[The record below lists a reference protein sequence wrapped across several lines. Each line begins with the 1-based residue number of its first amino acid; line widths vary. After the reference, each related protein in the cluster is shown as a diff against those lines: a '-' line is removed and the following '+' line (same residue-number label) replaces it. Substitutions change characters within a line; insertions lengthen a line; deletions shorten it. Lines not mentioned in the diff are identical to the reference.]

1 MTTGRDVA
9 QLLID
14 HAGLS
19 KWGASR
25 AMGRAGQYVDTLI
38 RRGSVPS
45 VDVAAA
51 LADVCGCDLVV
62 RDRATGEDVATI
74 DPPTRGE

>member
-1 MTTGRDVA
+1 
-9 QLLID
+9 
-14 HAGLS
+14 
-19 KWGASR
+19 
-25 AMGRAGQYVDTLI
+25 MGRAGQYVDTLI